1 MKQKLPNLFKFFL
14 PFLFVPDL
22 SIFET
27 WKNVI
32 TLQSDVKELIP
43 EFYQPE
49 MADFLVNRKLL
60 ELGTM
65 QDGTKVN
72 YVDLPPWADGKNNVI
87 MSTTELTL
95 L

>member
-1 MKQKLPNLFKFFL
+1 M
-14 PFLFVPDL
+14 
-22 SIFET
+22 
-27 WKNVI
+27 
-32 TLQSDVKELIP
+32 IP